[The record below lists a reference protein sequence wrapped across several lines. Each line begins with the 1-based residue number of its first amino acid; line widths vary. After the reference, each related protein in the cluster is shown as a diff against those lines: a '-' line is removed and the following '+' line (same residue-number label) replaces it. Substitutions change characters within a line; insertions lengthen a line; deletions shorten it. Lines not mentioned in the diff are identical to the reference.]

1 VQTMNQTE
9 GFDEEMK
16 RKFQGPGG
24 TPGGLGMFFF
34 GLALTIAGGY
44 LIMQQTQ
51 VTSGYWGWFGPNTF
65 GFTLLPLLVGIGLLF
80 FNGKSIFG
88 WILAGGGLVIIFIG
102 IITNLQIYFRSTSL
116 FNLLVMLVMFAAGL
130 GLMAR
135 SFKGK

>member
-1 VQTMNQTE
+1 MQTMNQQE
-9 GFDEEMK
+9 DYNDEMK

-65 GFTLLPLLVGIGLLF
+65 GYTLIPLIIGLGLLF

-88 WILAGGGLVIIFIG
+88 WILAGGGLLILLVG

-135 SFKGK
+135 SFKGR